1 MDKKRFTVAI
11 IGVGGRG
18 GFAYGTVIAEMT
30 DKFEISAL
38 CDMNTEKLSYFSERF
53 GISKEK
59 LFTDEREFFATKR
72 ADVLIIATQDKDHVR
87 HATIAFE
94 LGYDVLLEKPIS
106 DKREEIENLLALQKK
121 HGCKALVCHV
131 LRYAPAYVKIA
142 ELIESGTIGR
152 LVSINAI
159 EQVGYLHHSQSF
171 VRGFWRREEN
181 SVPMILAKCSHDLD
195 LIQFYAGASCDT
207 LSSVG
212 ELTHFTKENAPEGAS
227 DRCME
232 CKYVESCPYSAKTQ
246 YLDKWLK
253 DRTDLF
259 PYNVLCNAPITE
271 EKMRSAVE
279 SGPYGVCVYKCDNNV
294 VDHQLT
300 QMTFKNG
307 VKASLTMMAFTRF
320 CGRRMEFFGT
330 GGQIT
335 LDEIRNLIRV
345 GVFGEAEYEL
355 KISELLSSSLLHG
368 GGDKGL
374 LETLYDVLSGVAS
387 EKTSL
392 AHSAESH
399 LMGIAAEES
408 RKAGG
413 KLVSVH

>member
-106 DKREEIENLLALQKK
+106 DKREEIENLLSLQKK

-232 CKYVESCPYSAKTQ
+232 CKHVENCPYSAKTQ
-246 YLDKWLK
+246 YLDKWLQ
-253 DRTDLF
+253 DRTDVF

>member
-30 DKFEISAL
+30 DKFEIAAL

-53 GISKEK
+53 GISEDK
-59 LFTDEREFFATKR
+59 LFTDEREFFAVKR
-72 ADVLIIATQDKDHVR
+72 ADVLIVATQDKDHVR
-87 HATIAFE
+87 HAKIAFE

-106 DKREEIENLLALQKK
+106 DKREEIESLLDLQKK

-131 LRYAPAYVKIA
+131 LRYAPAYMKIA
-142 ELIESGTIGR
+142 ELIESGAIGS

-159 EQVGYLHHSQSF
+159 EQVGYFHHSQSF

-195 LIQFYAGASCDT
+195 LIQFYAGSSCES

-212 ELTHFTKENAPEGAS
+212 DLTHFKRENAPEGAAV
-227 DRCME
+227 RCVDCTYKE
-232 CKYVESCPYSAKTQ
+232 TCPYSAKTQ
-246 YLDKWLK
+246 FLDKWMC
-253 DRTDLF
+253 DRQDVY
-259 PYNVLCNAPITE
+259 PYNVVCNAPITE
-271 EKMRSAVE
+271 DKMRSAIAN
-279 SGPYGVCVYKCDNNV
+279 GQYGVCVYKCDNNV

-320 CGRRMEFFGT
+320 CGRKMEFFGT
-330 GGQIT
+330 AGQIT
-335 LDEIRNLIRV
+335 LDEVRDLIRV

-355 KISELLSSSLLHG
+355 KISDLAESNLLHG

-387 EKTSL
+387 ENTSL
-392 AHSAESH
+392 ECSVESH

>member
-30 DKFEISAL
+30 DKFEIAAL

-53 GISKEK
+53 GISEDK
-59 LFTDEREFFATKR
+59 LFTDEREFFAVKR
-72 ADVLIIATQDKDHVR
+72 ADVLIVATQDKDHVR
-87 HATIAFE
+87 HAKIAFE

-106 DKREEIENLLALQKK
+106 DKREEIESLLDLQKK

-131 LRYAPAYVKIA
+131 LRYAPAYMKIA
-142 ELIESGTIGR
+142 ELIESGAIGS

-159 EQVGYLHHSQSF
+159 EQVGYFHHSQSF
-171 VRGFWRREEN
+171 VRGFWRRDEN

-195 LIQFYAGASCDT
+195 LIQFYAGSSCES

-212 ELTHFTKENAPEGAS
+212 DLTHFKRENAPEGAAE
-227 DRCME
+227 RCVDCTYKE
-232 CKYVESCPYSAKTQ
+232 TCPYSAKTQ
-246 YLDKWLK
+246 FLDKWMC
-253 DRTDLF
+253 DRQDVY
-259 PYNVLCNAPITE
+259 PYNVVCNAPITE
-271 EKMRSAVE
+271 EKMRSAIAN
-279 SGPYGVCVYKCDNNV
+279 GQYGVCVYKCDNNV

-320 CGRRMEFFGT
+320 CGRKMEFFGT
-330 GGQIT
+330 AGQIT
-335 LDEIRNLIRV
+335 LDEVRNLIRV

-355 KISELLSSSLLHG
+355 KISDLAESKLLHG

-387 EKTSL
+387 ENTSL
-392 AHSAESH
+392 ERSVESH